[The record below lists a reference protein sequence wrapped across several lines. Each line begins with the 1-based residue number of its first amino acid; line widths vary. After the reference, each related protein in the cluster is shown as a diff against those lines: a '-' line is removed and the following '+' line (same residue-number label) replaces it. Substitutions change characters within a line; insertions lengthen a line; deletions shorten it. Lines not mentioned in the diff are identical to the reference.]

1 MYVCSSKLKTH
12 HTSEIGTNLQ
22 HKEEEEEEEEEHHIR
37 KNFMFDMRAPYTVV
51 C

>member
-1 MYVCSSKLKTH
+1 MCVCSSKLKTH

-22 HKEEEEEEEEEHHIR
+22 HKEEEEEEEHHIR